1 MRKILPTG
9 REREVLILGDMFDK
23 EEIKSEHSNSCKDGG
38 SSPISGDVLKKL
50 SDRQESLS
58 NELAAFKLFVNE
70 KFDYLFST
78 LNSVMEKVG
87 IVRMDDFGDR
97 VSFRFDFF

>member
-23 EEIKSEHSNSCKDGG
+23 EEIKSEHLDSCKDGG

-70 KFDYLFST
+70 KFDYIFST

-87 IVRMDDFGDR
+87 IVHMDDFGDR
-97 VSFRFDFF
+97 VSFRFYFF